1 MRLAALSCAD
11 SFARASR
18 REFLLRVGSL
28 GIAVFSVPLTA
39 RLFAEEKN
47 LPSAALTFPG
57 PWQFLIPKASIIL
70 VSDQQLDDLQDPDKP
85 IDLSLSGTPNITTLR
100 KICQGAQAQGARTL
114 ILAFD
119 EFWTQYRQGQGGKPR
134 QLMPDMEEY
143 IRRLAKIS
151 Q

>member
-47 LPSAALTFPG
+47 LPAAALSFPG
-57 PWQFLIPKASIIL
+57 PWQFLLPKASIIL
-70 VSDQQLDDLQDPDKP
+70 VSDQQLDDLQDPDKAV
-85 IDLSLSGTPNITTLR
+85 DLSLSAAPNITTLR
-100 KICQGAQAQGARTL
+100 KICEAAKAQGAHTL

-119 EFWTQYRQGQGGKPR
+119 EFWAQYRQGQGARPR

-143 IRRLAKIS
+143 VQRLA
-151 Q
+151 